1 MAFCYKSLGLY
12 SEALNF
18 YQKSV
23 NSGEDVIETQLLV
36 NKMCKEFDVPDG
48 SWPILKALDN
58 VAKSVPRQFN
68 RGKVINLSSA
78 ALTISSIPF
87 TIITPRLPRLIARNN
102 AIERAREEKIRDE
115 NSSIIFTHMQ
125 ELSEKARSGDVK
137 SLSQWMNAARTL
149 ISDFQSQKLFFPNDK
164 YIKFYGYTK
173 EARRKSFIMK
183 TEHNSRE
190 IGLVSA
196 KSTKASGWLIQ
207 FV

>member
-12 SEALNF
+12 SEALNL

-58 VAKSVPRQFN
+58 VAKSVPRHFN
-68 RGKVINLSSA
+68 RGKVISLASG

-87 TIITPRLPRLIARNN
+87 TIITPRLPRLTARNN

-125 ELSEKARSGDVK
+125 ELSEKARSGDAK

-164 YIKFYGYTK
+164 YIKFHGYTK

-183 TEHNSRE
+183 AEHNSRE
-190 IGLVSA
+190 IGPMSA
-196 KSTKASGWLIQ
+196 KSTKASG
-207 FV
+207 